1 LPIFDHGEIR
11 KRIKTTELHG
21 IVLSSSETALSFKTN
36 LVFSSV
42 KLQAV
47 QRTAVLRGF
56 ISWYFSKLRNTVPLL
71 FFLVFFLGSLYSCK
85 ALEKFE
91 KRELVIEG
99 KAGRITVMAEIALT
113 QAQHEQGLMYR
124 KELKD
129 GEGMLFVFQSD
140 QVLSFWMKNTL
151 LPLSIAYISQ
161 DGRILEIYDMQ
172 PQNLD
177 PVKSSRSVRYAL
189 EVPQGWFG
197 RAGLG
202 PGDRLNI
209 TNLRGFLEI

>member
-1 LPIFDHGEIR
+1 LKFHAGRISLPIFNHGEMR
-11 KRIKTTELHG
+11 KRIKTTELHR
-21 IVLSSSETALSFKTN
+21 VARSLKTN

-42 KLQAV
+42 KLC
-47 QRTAVLRGF
+47 VLRGF
-56 ISWYFSKLRNTVPLL
+56 ISWYFSKIRNAVLFL
-71 FFLVFFLGSLYSCK
+71 FFLVFFLGTIFSCK
-85 ALEKFE
+85 ALDKLEKQ
-91 KRELVIEG
+91 ELVIEG
-99 KAGRITVMAEIALT
+99 KAGNVTLTAELALT
-113 QAQHEQGLMYR
+113 PAQREQGLMYR

-151 LPLSIAYISQ
+151 VPLSIAYISQ

-177 PVKSSRSVRYAL
+177 PVRSSRSVRYAL
-189 EVPQGWFG
+189 EVPQGWFN

-202 PGDRLNI
+202 PGDRLV
-209 TNLRGFLEI
+209 TQGL